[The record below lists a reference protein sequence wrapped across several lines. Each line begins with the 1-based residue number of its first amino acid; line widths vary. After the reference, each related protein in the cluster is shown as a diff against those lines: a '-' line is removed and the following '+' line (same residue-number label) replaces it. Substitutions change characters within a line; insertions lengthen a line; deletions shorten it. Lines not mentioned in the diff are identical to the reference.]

1 MNCER
6 YDDVLDDYVDGAR
19 TADRPGDARLAAFE
33 AHLPGCARCQAL
45 VSDFGSIRRTA
56 ADLDEMIPPPRLW
69 AKIAS
74 SIEANAQKPWWQRT
88 LGDTFSTWVPVAAAA
103 VLVLLVAS
111 AVWFSR
117 TAPAAPPQVAS
128 TAPPA
133 ETAVTPAEQH
143 YDEAIAGLQ
152 QLADA
157 QKPSI
162 DPKTLAVL
170 QKNLAVVDRAISE
183 SRAALMNE
191 PASTVAQESLLDA
204 LDTKVALLQDTVALG
219 TDGVEGSDATADVAK
234 EVNQ

>member
-19 TADRPGDARLAAFE
+19 AASRPADVRLAAFE
-33 AHLPGCARCQAL
+33 AHLPGCLRCQAL
-45 VSDFGSIRRTA
+45 VADFSSIRRTA

-69 AKIAS
+69 AKIAA
-74 SIEANAQKPWWQRT
+74 SIDADAQMPWWRRT
-88 LGDTFSTWVPVAAAA
+88 FGDAFSAWVPVAAAA
-103 VLVLLVAS
+103 ALVLLVAGV
-111 AVWFSR
+111 AWFSTTGR
-117 TAPAAPPQVAS
+117 AVPPQVAS
-128 TAPPA
+128 TTPA
-133 ETAVTPAEQH
+133 VTAVTPAEQN
-143 YDEAIAGLQ
+143 YEEAIAGLQ

-162 DPKTLAVL
+162 DPMTLAVL

-191 PASTVAQESLLDA
+191 PASAVAQESLLDA

-219 TDGVEGSDATADVAK
+219 AESVD
-234 EVNQ
+234 Q